1 MVTIGHTLPRSTSV
15 AIACTMLC
23 ATQIANAQSIKVSVP
38 REYEV
43 GRPFNITFT
52 VGSTDDIRVLE
63 EPKLSGLELLYGPAI
78 NSRSSFGY
86 NNGQVYSNSETAVVY
101 TAIANHE
108 GKYTISGLK
117 LKVGNKELS
126 AQAATINIVAATS
139 ARNIAQGARAERA
152 PSSTTA
158 EYKYEAL
165 VPRRS
170 VYVQEALPIVYK
182 LYATEQPRIEPP
194 QPSVYDGFVS
204 LDLMGNKDRQMVLER
219 SGGKDWIS
227 VEMMKD
233 LLFAQHAGQL
243 TIPANELTVL
253 TTLRDP
259 GGDIFLTRT
268 LPRTLST
275 KPITIEVKALPEEG
289 KPTDFSGAVGN
300 FTARYELSSTEW
312 RTNEAVNLKLVLEG
326 AGNLKIAS
334 LPRIT
339 LPDDIEVY
347 DPVENTEQ
355 TYEGGQLRSKR
366 TIEYNLIPRNTGRV
380 TIPSVTLSFF
390 DPQSGQYRST
400 STKELAVQIK
410 QGKNISGETTIV
422 NAGRNADD
430 NTPYGLM
437 QELETV
443 HTGRSYGLWLL
454 LGHFSVMLGSWAIY
468 SLLRKR
474 RAERADTVG
483 YAERQANKLATK
495 RLALAHSYL
504 EMNNKDKF
512 LEEVLNALWGY
523 LGDKLRLAP
532 SELSRDNV
540 SEHLHAKGIAPEVIQ
555 RLSATIDAIEF
566 ARFAPSGQSTPLA
579 GLYEQVREAISTIE
593 TSKTK

>member
-1 MVTIGHTLPRSTSV
+1 MGIAIVSTV
-15 AIACTMLC
+15 LGTA
-23 ATQIANAQSIKVSVP
+23 QVANAQSIKVSVP

-43 GRPFNITFT
+43 GRPFNIRFS
-52 VGSTDDIRVLE
+52 VASTDDIQVLE
-63 EPKLSGLELLYGPAI
+63 EPKLSGLDLLYGPSI
-78 NSRSSFGY
+78 SSQNSISY
-86 NNGQVYSNSETAVVY
+86 VNGQVQSKSESAVIY
-101 TAIANHE
+101 TVMAQHE
-108 GKYTISGLK
+108 GKYTISGLR
-117 LKVGNKELS
+117 LRVGNKELN
-126 AQAATINIVAATS
+126 AQPVTISIVAS
-139 ARNIAQGARAERA
+139 SGGRNTMREDRAERA
-152 PSSTTA
+152 PSSSNA

-182 LYATEQPRIEPP
+182 LYATEQPRIESP
-194 QPSVYDGFVS
+194 QPTVYEGFVS
-204 LDLMGNKDRQMVLER
+204 LDLLGNKDRQMVLER
-219 SGGKDWIS
+219 SGGKDWVS
-227 VEMMKD
+227 VEMMKE

-268 LPRTLST
+268 IPRTLAT

-289 KPTDFSGAVGN
+289 KPADFSGAVGN

-312 RTNEAVNLKLVLEG
+312 RTNEATNLKLVLEG

-347 DPVENTEQ
+347 DPVEHTEQ

-366 TIEYNLIPRNTGRV
+366 TIEYSLIPRNTGRV

-390 DPQSGQYRST
+390 DPQAGQYRST
-400 STKELAVQIK
+400 STKEIAVQIK
-410 QGKNISGETTIV
+410 QGKNVAGETTIV

-430 NTPYGLM
+430 NTPYGLK
-437 QELETV
+437 QELEQAQATR
-443 HTGRSYGLWLL
+443 TYGLWLL
-454 LGHFSVMLGSWAIY
+454 LGHLAVMLASWAAY
-468 SLLRKR
+468 TLLSRR

-483 YAERQANKLATK
+483 YAERRANKIATK
-495 RLALAHSYL
+495 RLTLAHKYL
-504 EMNNKDKF
+504 QENNKDKF

-540 SEHLHAKGIAPEVIQ
+540 SEHLYARGIAPEVVQ
-555 RLSATIDAIEF
+555 GLCTTIDAIEF
-566 ARFAPSGQSTPLA
+566 ARFAPTAQSTPLVE
-579 GLYEQVREAISTIE
+579 LYEQAREAISTIE
-593 TSKTK
+593 TSKSK

>member
-1 MVTIGHTLPRSTSV
+1 MGIAIVSTV
-15 AIACTMLC
+15 LGTA
-23 ATQIANAQSIKVSVP
+23 QVANAQSIKVSVP

-43 GRPFNITFT
+43 GRPFNIRFSVT
-52 VGSTDDIRVLE
+52 STDDIQVLE
-63 EPKLSGLELLYGPAI
+63 EPKLSGLDLLYGPSI
-78 NSRSSFGY
+78 SSHNSISY
-86 NNGQVYSNSETAVVY
+86 VNGQVQSKSESAVIY
-101 TAIANHE
+101 TVMAQHE
-108 GKYTISGLK
+108 GKYTISGLR
-117 LKVGNKELS
+117 LRVGNKELN
-126 AQAATINIVAATS
+126 AQPATISIVAS
-139 ARNIAQGARAERA
+139 SGGRNTMREDRAERA
-152 PSSTTA
+152 PSSSNA

-182 LYATEQPRIEPP
+182 LYATEQPRIESP
-194 QPSVYDGFVS
+194 QPTVYEGFVS
-204 LDLMGNKDRQMVLER
+204 LDLLGNKDRQMVLER
-219 SGGKDWIS
+219 SGGKDWVS
-227 VEMMKD
+227 VEMMKE

-268 LPRTLST
+268 IPRTLAT

-289 KPTDFSGAVGN
+289 KPADFSGAVGN

-312 RTNEAVNLKLVLEG
+312 RTNEATNLKLVLEG
-326 AGNLKIAS
+326 AGNLKIAT

-347 DPVENTEQ
+347 DPVEHTEQ

-366 TIEYNLIPRNTGRV
+366 TIEYSLIPRNTGRV

-390 DPQSGQYRST
+390 DPQAGQYRST
-400 STKELAVQIK
+400 STKEIAVQIK
-410 QGKNISGETTIV
+410 QGKNVAGETTIV

-430 NTPYGLM
+430 NTPYGLK
-437 QELETV
+437 QELEQAQENRT
-443 HTGRSYGLWLL
+443 YGLWLL
-454 LGHFSVMLGSWAIY
+454 LGHLAVMLASWAAY
-468 SLLRKR
+468 TLLRRR

-483 YAERQANKLATK
+483 YAERRANKIATK
-495 RLALAHSYL
+495 RLTLAQKYL
-504 EMNNKDKF
+504 QENNKDKF

-540 SEHLHAKGIAPEVIQ
+540 SEHLYARGIAPEVVQ
-555 RLSATIDAIEF
+555 GLCTTIDAIEF
-566 ARFAPSGQSTPLA
+566 ARFAPTAQSTPLVE
-579 GLYEQVREAISTIE
+579 LYEQAREAISTIE
-593 TSKTK
+593 TSKSK